1 MFSYTDP
8 RTLLGGTTM
17 ADLVSRREVLQ
28 GLVAAGIA
36 LGTDWPALAQ
46 GEVVIPFTDLPAPA
60 PNRIPPTLETFLTAN
75 DAFFAVQHY
84 PVPPVM
90 NPAAYRLR
98 ITGLVERPM
107 ELTLA
112 DLKKR
117 ARIEHVVGFEC
128 SGNNNA
134 RGNPLIGNARWAGT
148 SLAAILKD
156 ARVKAT
162 AREVVCF
169 SFDSGEEE
177 IVHGGAPE
185 KVMQHFARGLTVED
199 ASRPDVMLAW
209 EMNGVDLPHPHG
221 APIRLVVP
229 GWYGVANVKWLD
241 RIHVQDSRFMGRFM
255 ARDYVTLRGEQVGN
269 ETVWNETSVSRTQ
282 LKSAVAR
289 LTRSD
294 ATLKVTGF
302 ALTDGTPLKS
312 IEVSV
317 DGGPWKPAAL
327 DSRNTTYSWQ
337 LFTYS
342 FPTLPPGDHTVVSRA
357 TDARGNVQPTDAE
370 ISGKKTRWENN
381 GQFVRKFKV

>member
-1 MFSYTDP
+1 MSDAVT
-8 RTLLGGTTM
+8 
-17 ADLVSRREVLQ
+17 RREVLQ
-28 GLVAAGIA
+28 GLVAAGMT
-36 LGTDWPALAQ
+36 LGAGWPVLAQ
-46 GEVVIPFTDLPAPA
+46 GEQVIPFTDLPAPA

-90 NPAAYRLR
+90 DPAAYRLR
-98 ITGLVERPM
+98 VTGLVERPM

-112 DLKKR
+112 DLRKR

-128 SGNNNA
+128 SGNNAA
-134 RGNPLIGNARWAGT
+134 RGNPLIGNAKWAGA
-148 SLAAILKD
+148 SLAALLKD
-156 ARVKAT
+156 ARPKAT

-185 KVMQHFARGLTVED
+185 KVTQHFARSLTVDD
-199 ASRPDVMLAW
+199 ASRPEIMLAW

-221 APIRLVVP
+221 APVRLVVP

-255 ARDYVTLRGEQVGN
+255 ARDYVTLRGQQVGN

-289 LTRSD
+289 LTRTGGTMN
-294 ATLKVTGF
+294 AVGF
-302 ALTDGTPLKS
+302 ALTDGTALKT
-312 IEVSV
+312 IEISV
-317 DGGPWKPAAL
+317 DGGPWKPAVL

-337 LFTYS
+337 LFKYE
-342 FPTLPPGDHTVVSRA
+342 FPALSPGEHTIVSRA
-357 TDARGNVQPTDAE
+357 TDVGGLVQPTEAE
-370 ISGKKTRWENN
+370 VGIKKTRWENN
-381 GQFVRKFKV
+381 GQFPRRFKV